1 MRSTLHALLLAWI
14 ICVLVV
20 SPSAAQE
27 PRVHAVLFYSP
38 NCGHCQQL
46 IQNDL
51 PPLLEKYGAQ
61 LEILAIDVTQ
71 PAGQELY
78 ISAIERFGIP
88 EERRG
93 VPAMIIGEVVLVGGN
108 EIPEQFP
115 GLVEAALA
123 GGGLDYPD
131 IPGLQDLLDQMQA
144 EATPAATAA
153 PAAVE
158 TASAL
163 PSPTPIPDQG
173 PPPTASILARDP
185 TGLTLAVIV
194 LLALLAS
201 LPVAWWAYRQARA
214 STAVPGKIRYLFPA
228 LAVAGSLVALYMLS
242 VETSGAL
249 AVCGPIGDCNAVQ
262 QSAYARLFGF
272 VPIAALGLLL
282 QVSLLVLYIV
292 CSASAGR
299 AGRIAAV
306 LLLGLSVSAVLF
318 SVYLTYLEIF
328 VIGAVCAWCLTSAV
342 IVSAE
347 AWLAAR
353 IAGWRLP
360 AAATPP
366 ASP

>member
-1 MRSTLHALLLAWI
+1 
-14 ICVLVV
+14 
-20 SPSAAQE
+20 
-27 PRVHAVLFYSP
+27 
-38 NCGHCQQL
+38 
-46 IQNDL
+46 
-51 PPLLEKYGAQ
+51 
-61 LEILAIDVTQ
+61 
-71 PAGQELY
+71 
-78 ISAIERFGIP
+78 
-88 EERRG
+88 
-93 VPAMIIGEVVLVGGN
+93 MIIGEVVLVGGN

-123 GGGLDYPD
+123 GGGLAYPK

-144 EATPAATAA
+144 EATPEAD
-153 PAAVE
+153 
-158 TASAL
+158 ASAAGETPAVL
-163 PSPTPIPDQG
+163 SPPTPIPDQG
-173 PPPTASILARDP
+173 PPPTASILQRDP

-201 LPVAWWAYRQARA
+201 LPVAWWAFRRARRSA
-214 STAVPGKIRYLFPA
+214 ARPGSIRTLFP
-228 LAVAGSLVALYMLS
+228 LLTVLGSLIALYMLS
-242 VETSGAL
+242 VETSGSL

-262 QSAYARLFGF
+262 QSAYARLFGL

-306 LLLGLSVSAVLF
+306 LLLGLSVAAVLF

-328 VIGAVCAWCLTSAV
+328 VIGAVCAWCLTSAL
-342 IVSAE
+342 ILGAE
-347 AWLAAR
+347 AILAAR
-353 IAGWRLP
+353 IAAWRLP

>member
-1 MRSTLHALLLAWI
+1 MRAIRSSILLVLLLA
-14 ICVLVV
+14 LLAAT
-20 SPSAAQE
+20 PGAAQE
-27 PRVHAVLFYSP
+27 PRVRAVLFYSP
-38 NCGHCQQL
+38 SCPHCLQL

-61 LEILAIDVTQ
+61 LEILAIDMTQ

-78 ISAIERFGIP
+78 ISAIERFAIP

-93 VPAMIIGEVVLVGGN
+93 VPAMIIGEVVLVGRY

-123 GGGLDYPD
+123 AGGLDYPD

-173 PPPTASILARDP
+173 PPPTASILQRDP
-185 TGLTLAVIV
+185 AGLTLAVIV

-282 QVSLLVLYIV
+282 QAALLVLFIAS
-292 CSASAGR
+292 SALSGA

-306 LLLGLSVSAVLF
+306 LLLALSLAGVLF
-318 SVYLTYLEIF
+318 SIYLTYLEIF

-342 IVSAE
+342 IVAAE

-360 AAATPP
+360 VAATPP